1 MENLYPTKEG
11 SIPQTNETSNPPP
24 FETLNSLDFQSGN
37 LYDFPHKGI
46 FQPNSNTLICK
57 THCCCKFIGLYVM
70 LFGSIF
76 GIIFPIFGI
85 AKNLIVLTII
95 GSLFFLITII
105 IGTILFCT
113 ITTEVKFTFS
123 HPMVEITV
131 FSVCRKK
138 NKIIEKSEIAN
149 IIFEY
154 IDNKKNNRNK
164 DGAYHSL
171 HIMFKNGIQED
182 YFSFSSS
189 PPCFTKFEVDYFNN
203 EIKRLLQN

>member
-11 SIPQTNETSNPPP
+11 YIPQTNETSNPAP
-24 FETLNSLDFQSGN
+24 FATPNNLDFQSGN
-37 LYDFPHKGI
+37 LYEFPHKGI

-57 THCCCKFIGLYVM
+57 THCCCKCIGLYVI

-76 GIIFPIFGI
+76 GIVFPTVGI
-85 AKNLIVLTII
+85 AKNMIVFTIV

-123 HPMVEITV
+123 NPMVEITV

-138 NKIIEKSEIAN
+138 NRIIEKSEIAN

-154 IDNKKNNRNK
+154 NENQR
-164 DGAYHSL
+164 GAYHSL
-171 HIMFKNGIQED
+171 HIMFRNGNQDD

-189 PPCFTKFEVDYFNN
+189 PHCFTKYEVEYFNN
-203 EIKRLLQN
+203 EVKRLLQN

>member
-11 SIPQTNETSNPPP
+11 YIPQSTEASNPAP
-24 FETLNSLDFQSGN
+24 FEAPNSLDFQSGN

-57 THCCCKFIGLYVM
+57 THCCCKFIGLYVI

-85 AKNLIVLTII
+85 AKNMIVFTII

-123 HPMVEITV
+123 NLWLKLLYFQFVE
-131 FSVCRKK
+131 KK
-138 NKIIEKSEIAN
+138 
-149 IIFEY
+149 
-154 IDNKKNNRNK
+154 
-164 DGAYHSL
+164 
-171 HIMFKNGIQED
+171 
-182 YFSFSSS
+182 
-189 PPCFTKFEVDYFNN
+189 
-203 EIKRLLQN
+203 IK

>member
-1 MENLYPTKEG
+1 M
-11 SIPQTNETSNPPP
+11 
-24 FETLNSLDFQSGN
+24 
-37 LYDFPHKGI
+37 
-46 FQPNSNTLICK
+46 
-57 THCCCKFIGLYVM
+57 
-70 LFGSIF
+70 
-76 GIIFPIFGI
+76 
-85 AKNLIVLTII
+85 IVFTII
-95 GSLFFLITII
+95 GFLFILITII
-105 IGTILFCT
+105 IGTILFYT

-123 HPMVEITV
+123 NPMVEITV

-189 PPCFTKFEVDYFNN
+189 PPCFTKYEVDYFNN
-203 EIKRLLQN
+203 EIKRLLQK